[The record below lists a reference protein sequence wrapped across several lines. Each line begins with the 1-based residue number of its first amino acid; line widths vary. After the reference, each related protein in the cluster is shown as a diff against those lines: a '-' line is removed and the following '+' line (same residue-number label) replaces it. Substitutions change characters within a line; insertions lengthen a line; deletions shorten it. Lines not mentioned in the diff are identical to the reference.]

1 MRAAGKKN
9 EKVGKS
15 CYVYRKLVYYPKV
28 ALTLCLHE
36 RDDRLKSQKGFKS
49 LFRRKR
55 VNSSREVSISWI
67 KMFIH
72 EE

>member
-36 RDDRLKSQKGFKS
+36 
-49 LFRRKR
+49 
-55 VNSSREVSISWI
+55 
-67 KMFIH
+67 
-72 EE
+72 